1 MDEGDTRVDAVL
13 DGGACDAGRRNDGRA
28 RPRAAFDAND
38 ALTIGLEEEVL
49 LLDPDTHLPIAVGD
63 EVVQAADD
71 PRIKRELPAC
81 QVEL

>member
-1 MDEGDTRVDAVL
+1 
-13 DGGACDAGRRNDGRA
+13 
-28 RPRAAFDAND
+28 
-38 ALTIGLEEEVL
+38 VL

-71 PRIKRELPAC
+71 PRIKLELPAC